1 MDFVFLRDLALTL
14 LGFVLSL
21 AGTVLLRRYFPLL
34 RSREEFFLLQTLA
47 SVVVQ
52 AVEQMA
58 GGRGMTGEEKKLLA
72 LSMVREGLERM
83 GIEVSDSELEAA
95 IEAAVRSLGR
105 G

>member
-1 MDFVFLRDLALTL
+1 MDLDLLRDLALAV
-14 LGFVLSL
+14 LGFVLS
-21 AGTVLLRRYFPLL
+21 AIGTVLLRRYFPLL

-58 GGRGMTGEEKKLLA
+58 GIRGMTGEEKKLLA

-83 GIEVSDSELEAA
+83 GIQV
-95 IEAAVRSLGR
+95 
-105 G
+105 